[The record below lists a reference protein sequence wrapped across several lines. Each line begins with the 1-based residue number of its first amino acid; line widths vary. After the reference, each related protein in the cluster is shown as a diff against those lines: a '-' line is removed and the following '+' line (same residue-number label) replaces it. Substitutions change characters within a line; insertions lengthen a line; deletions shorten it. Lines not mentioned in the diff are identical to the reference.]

1 MNRFYVSLVVLVVII
16 AAGLPTAGWLYSAF
30 DARTAFYL
38 DVFCVVLPFLLVS
51 LYALKHQGS
60 VPRLVA
66 IPVIVVIL
74 GLYAMTASNLVK
86 AFKAAFGG

>member
-1 MNRFYVSLVVLVVII
+1 MNKFYVSLVVLVVII

-38 DVFCVVLPFLLVS
+38 DAFCVVLPFLLVS
-51 LYALKHQGS
+51 LYVLKHQS
-60 VPRLVA
+60 SAPRLVA
-66 IPVIVVIL
+66 IPIIVVIL

>member
-38 DVFCVVLPFLLVS
+38 DAFCVVLPFLLVS

-74 GLYAMTASNLVK
+74 GLYAMTASNLLK